1 MLKKFIAPL
10 VLSGALL
17 GSITIGGAASAG
29 TPTSITTDNGTSSTT
44 STVSAPAGAHKHA
57 VHAWLKANRKSL
69 RKAAVTISAATIG
82 ITAQALVT
90 ELKSGMSIAQVAVE
104 HHSTAQAV
112 IDALTAAADARVA
125 QAVSAGTLTQH
136 QGVKISAAL
145 AAHVVKLVNH
155 VR

>member
-1 MLKKFIAPL
+1 M
-10 VLSGALL
+10 
-17 GSITIGGAASAG
+17 
-29 TPTSITTDNGTSSTT
+29 
-44 STVSAPAGAHKHA
+44 
-57 VHAWLKANRKSL
+57 
-69 RKAAVTISAATIG
+69 AAVTISAATIG